1 MLRQSASS
9 SAARTLTPAGATS
22 PCAVPAPR
30 PRRSIGNVSAVEVH
44 DNPPKERYEAAVDGA
59 LAGFAEYRQK
69 PGLIAF
75 VHTEVDQAF
84 EGHGVAS
91 ILIHDALEDARRRGL
106 AVLPFCPFVSAYIEQ
121 HREYVELVP
130 ESQRE
135 AFGL

>member
-1 MLRQSASS
+1 MAECIEV
-9 SAARTLTPAGATS
+9 AD
-22 PCAVPAPR
+22 APDR
-30 PRRSIGNVSAVEVH
+30 
-44 DNPPKERYEAAVDGA
+44 ERYELSLGGEVV
-59 LAGFAEYRQK
+59 GFSAYRAR

-75 VHTEVDQAF
+75 VHTEVDTAF

-91 ILIHDALEDARRRGL
+91 ILIHDALEGARRRGL
-106 AVLPFCPFVSAYIEQ
+106 AVLPFCPFVNAYIEQ